1 MHRVDSPHTK
11 NFAPHIISASEQI
24 VLRMLCK
31 QIDKDEIGC
40 REAGSQLSQF
50 PFIARRLI
58 EEVHDRMPRHSIRID
73 DPSHAAA
80 MLGAHRVAAVVR
92 EYVPETAGEAIA

>member
-1 MHRVDSPHTK
+1 MHRVYSPHTK
-11 NFAPHIISASEQI
+11 GLAPHVISAPEQI
-24 VLRMLCK
+24 VLRLLCK

-50 PFIARRLI
+50 PYIARRLI
-58 EEVHDRMPRHSIRID
+58 EEVRERMPRYSIRID

-92 EYVPETAGEAIA
+92 EYVPEPAGETIA